1 MSWYIAKL
9 VYRITCGSGT
19 HQPQFDEQLRLL
31 EAPDEARAFERAVA
45 LGWNGEDRFVNNN
58 EQLVRW
64 AFVDVAEL
72 FAFEGALD
80 GAELYSQVR
89 ETDDGP
95 GYINFVHYKSHCI
108 RERLTATNERLV
120 SIDL

>member
-1 MSWYIAKL
+1 MWYIAKL
-9 VYRITCGSGT
+9 IYRITCGSGA

-31 EAPDEARAFERAVA
+31 EAEDEAAAFARAIAIGRS
-45 LGWNGEDRFVNNN
+45 GEDRFVNQD
-58 EQLVRW
+58 EQLVSW
-64 AFVDVAEL
+64 TFVDVAEL
-72 FAFEGALD
+72 IAFEGTLD

-89 ETDDGP
+89 ETEDAP
-95 GYINFVHYKSHCI
+95 AYVNFVHYKSHCI